1 MKIARD
7 IFKCVVYVNL
17 AVYFAFFAIMLIF
30 QLSDEAARPLC
41 AVLFSS
47 YLLLLV
53 FSTIFLFLDIRAA
66 GKGFLVLVFG
76 LIVGA
81 LFPEL

>member
-1 MKIARD
+1 MKIAKD
-7 IFKCVVYVNL
+7 IFRCVIIVNL
-17 AVYFAFFAIMLIF
+17 VAYLVFFVAMIIF
-30 QLSDEAARPLC
+30 QPSDEAARPLC

-47 YLLLLV
+47 YLVLLA

-66 GKGFLVLVFG
+66 GRGFLVLLFG

-81 LFPEL
+81 QFPEL